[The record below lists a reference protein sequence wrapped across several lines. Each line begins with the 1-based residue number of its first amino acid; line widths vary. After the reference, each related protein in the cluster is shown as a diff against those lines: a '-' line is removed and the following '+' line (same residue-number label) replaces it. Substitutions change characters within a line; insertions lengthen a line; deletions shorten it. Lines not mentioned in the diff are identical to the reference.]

1 MSLYAF
7 IIFSNREI
15 IRRCERMEIHHWTPD
30 YLGREIIVTPG
41 RLNHI
46 HEFHPFMVGHINLI
60 GQTLSEPDEV
70 RESSAAPTVHLFY
83 RWYTNLSIG
92 DQFICVV
99 LKVNP
104 FMGTVITAYPTDRI
118 KRGELVWKREL

>member
-1 MSLYAF
+1 
-7 IIFSNREI
+7 
-15 IRRCERMEIHHWTPD
+15 MEIHRWALD
-30 YLGREIIVTPG
+30 YLGREIIFAAE
-41 RLNHI
+41 RLNHVR
-46 HEFHPFMVGHINLI
+46 ELHPFMAGHINLI

-70 RESSAAPTVHLFY
+70 RESSAALTVHLFY

-92 DQFICVV
+92 DKFICVV

-118 KRGELVWKREL
+118 KMGELVWKKEM